1 MSTSSVGRP
10 GKYQRSVGGLV
21 AALFITVVA
30 VGGLLWFLGL
40 FRADVDNR
48 PAPIDYLETV
58 GEAQDA
64 KLSPVYPAS
73 LPAGWIATG
82 FDIDS
87 GTASGKRPVLEIRML
102 TDDDKFLAIHQEA
115 ASATE
120 LVRKYVDED
129 ASATDIYTADGSV
142 AEAWQGYRDS
152 GGDSAYVSEVDAQTV
167 IVYGSAPAADLEE
180 LVDRLTTA
188 PLSR

>member
-10 GKYQRSVGGLV
+10 GRYQRSVGGLV
-21 AALFITVVA
+21 AALLITVLA

-48 PAPIDYLETV
+48 LEAIDYLETV

-73 LPAGWIATG
+73 LPKGWIATG
-82 FDIDS
+82 FDIDID
-87 GTASGKRPVLEIRML
+87 TGKRPVFEIRLL
-102 TDDDKFLAIHQEA
+102 TGDDRFLAIHQET
-115 ASATE
+115 ASPTE

-129 ASATDIYTADGSV
+129 ATATDIFTADGSV
-142 AEAWQGYRDS
+142 ADAWQGYQDA
-152 GGDSAYVSEVDAQTV
+152 GGDSAYVSEVDGQTV
-167 IVYGSAPAADLEE
+167 IVYGSASSGDLQD

-188 PLSR
+188 PVSP